1 MKEETEGLKPLKEY
15 GASLDSVLK
24 DLCEAVGAD
33 YYTMDFAENDWY
45 FKHTWTMQD
54 QLNFKNKLVKK
65 IKNNKKFYSNII
77 SVKSDKDINTGVEMF
92 LFTYGWKFKEN
103 QEN

>member
-1 MKEETEGLKPLKEY
+1 
-15 GASLDSVLK
+15 
-24 DLCEAVGAD
+24 
-33 YYTMDFAENDWY
+33 MDFAENDWY